1 MTASAWNAGIETGVD
16 SMDTE
21 HRLQVSLVN
30 ALDELIGRGTSAAL
44 VAKTLAQL
52 VDFTAVHFLSE
63 ELMMRVHA
71 YPQHDAHKME
81 HARLAE
87 QVEEIRRRV
96 EASDQKGAL
105 ATIADLKTWLVDHI
119 KSMDE
124 GFALW
129 CTKNGILPR

>member
-1 MTASAWNAGIETGVD
+1 MTSSAWDAGVETGVD

-30 ALDELIGRGTSAAL
+30 ALDELVGQGMDAAL
-44 VAKTLAQL
+44 IAKTVAQL
-52 VDFTAVHFLSE
+52 VDFTNVHFLSE
-63 ELMMRVHA
+63 ELMMRLYA

-96 EASDQKGAL
+96 EAAEQSTAR
-105 ATIADLKTWLVDHI
+105 ASIAELKTWLVDHI
-119 KSMDE
+119 RSMDKA
-124 GFALW
+124 FALW
-129 CTKNGILPR
+129 CEKNGIRAR